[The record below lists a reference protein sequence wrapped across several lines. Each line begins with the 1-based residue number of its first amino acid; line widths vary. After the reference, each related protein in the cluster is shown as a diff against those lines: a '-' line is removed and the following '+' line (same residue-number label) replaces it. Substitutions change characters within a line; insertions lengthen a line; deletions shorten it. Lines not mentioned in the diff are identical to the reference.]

1 MVLSPTAQVKNKYDV
16 RGAEVPWCAND
27 NLAVHGDWSVA
38 VAPGVMLGNRGID
51 VRCR

>member
-27 NLAVHGDWSVA
+27 NLAVPGDWSVA
-38 VAPGVMLGNRGID
+38 VALGVKLGNRGID